1 MIRISEYLNCCDR
14 ELYYHPAQSSITKI
28 FENFLKISSQIQFGI
43 ISITFY
49 IDFLKDIASIFLEIS
64 GFMYNLYNYTLY
76 IYILLIFLTL
86 N

>member
-1 MIRISEYLNCCDR
+1 M
-14 ELYYHPAQSSITKI
+14 KI

-49 IDFLKDIASIFLEIS
+49 IDFLKDIASKFLGIS

-76 IYILLIFLTL
+76 IYILFIFLTL
-86 N
+86 D

>member
-14 ELYYHPAQSSITKI
+14 EIYYCPVQSSVTNI
-28 FENFLKISSQIQFGI
+28 FENFLKISSQIQCGI

-49 IDFLKDIASIFLEIS
+49 IGFLKDIASNSLGIS
-64 GFMYNLYNYTLY
+64 GFIYNLYNYTLY

-86 N
+86 D